1 MVTKTKVKTLVDAAE
16 ALWGVVA
23 NASDWNKQNKEWCEA
38 AERARDDYHEAAKL
52 LSPSEALFSM
62 LGWLSTRKGTL
73 KIGAKHNCGK
83 LAELIGA
90 FCVENHPTEPRE
102 SWHKTCVKHPKL
114 FLCEGLRRVDVFNIM
129 EGQCL
134 S

>member
-1 MVTKTKVKTLVDAAE
+1 MVTKTKVKTLADAAE

-73 KIGAKHNCGK
+73 KIGAKHATCGQ
-83 LAELIGA
+83 LAELVGK
-90 FCVENHPTEPRE
+90 FCEANNLAEPRE
-102 SWHKTCVKHPKL
+102 RWNKMSTHKTPK
-114 FLCEGLRRVDVFNIM
+114 E
-129 EGQCL
+129 
-134 S
+134 